1 MLNPI
6 KFFSKFIRSNN
17 QKELDKI
24 DKIVQK
30 VNSFEKEIS
39 TLSENQFK
47 DKTKSLIQE
56 IGNGK
61 SLNEILPEA
70 YALVRESSKRIFNE
84 RHYDVQIV
92 GGVVLNDSKIAE
104 MKTGEGKTLV
114 STLPAYLNSLSGKG
128 VHIVTVNDYLAQ
140 RDSVWMGK
148 VFNYLGVSTGCITNR
163 LEDSERKKNYSC
175 DITYATNNELGF
187 DYLRDNMKYEIDEMV
202 QRGHNFCIVD
212 EVDSILIDESRTP
225 LIISGKLEDKTTLYK
240 TSNEFIKKLQNS
252 DYELD
257 EKNKNVILSDAGVDK
272 IEKLALQ
279 KNVLKNG
286 NFYDPAN
293 LELVHHTNQ
302 AMKANLIFKKDV
314 DYIVRDGKV
323 QIIDE
328 FTGRVLSGRRFSD
341 GLHQAIEAKENV
353 VIEEEN
359 QTLASITYQNYFR
372 LYHQLAGMTG
382 TAMTESEEFFDIYK
396 LNVVSIPTNK
406 KMLRNDLNDQI
417 FRTEKEKYNAITKKI
432 IECSS
437 KGQPVLVGTTS
448 IEKSEKISDFLN
460 EKKIKHNVLNAKQ
473 HEKEAKIIAEAGKIG
488 AVTIATNMAGRGT
501 DIKLGGNKDYE
512 NIENNNKNLEEH
524 KENELKVKELGGLYI
539 IGTER
544 HESRRI
550 DNQLR
555 GRSGRQGD
563 PGSTIFFISLQDELM
578 RIFGG
583 DSIDGMLKKL
593 GLKENESID
602 HPWINKAME
611 RAQKKVETR
620 NFDIRKTL
628 IKFDDVMNDQRQ
640 VIFSQR
646 LKILKERNITS
657 ILNDFFEEILK
668 ELKVSTANYKK
679 SDDEKYLTEIK
690 NITGSSV
697 NDEDLMKL
705 SSQDE
710 ESFIKEMRTLFEDKR
725 KSRVNT
731 LGQEQNVSLEKKI
744 FLQVIDF
751 SWRSHLQYLEQLRQV
766 IGLRQ
771 YGQKDPLSE
780 YKSEAFRA
788 FEEMMGSMRSEVCSG
803 MFRAA
808 TNLAAFENMLNT
820 LSKSAKST
828 GPDTGGAAGF
838 DRFSAPSSPA
848 PQVDESSAPKVATPV
863 VREAPKVGRNDA
875 CPCGSG
881 KKYKKCCGVGAAA

>member
-1 MLNPI
+1 MNL
-6 KFFSKFIRSNN
+6 FTRTFSKIFKSSN
-17 QKELDKI
+17 QQQLDKI
-24 DKIVQK
+24 KNIIEAI
-30 VNSFEKEIS
+30 NSKENEI
-39 TLSENQFK
+39 
-47 DKTKSLIQE
+47 KSLTEADFKEKTFIYKKKAQD
-56 IGNGK
+56 G
-61 SLNEILPEA
+61 SLNINEIIPETF
-70 YALVRESSKRIFNE
+70 ALVREAAKRTLGE
-84 RHYDVQIV
+84 RHYDVQLA
-92 GGVVLNDSKIAE
+92 GGLILHQGKIAE

-114 STLPAYLNSLSGKG
+114 STLPAYLNSLTGKG
-128 VHIVTVNDYLAQ
+128 VHIVTVNDYLAK
-140 RDSVWMGK
+140 RDSEWMGK
-148 VFNYLGVSTGCITNR
+148 VFNYLGVTTGCITN
-163 LEDSERKKNYSC
+163 DIDDVERKKNYSN

-187 DYLRDNMKYEIDEMV
+187 DYLRDNMKYELNDMV
-202 QRGHNFCIVD
+202 QRDHNFCIVD

-225 LIISGKLEDKTTLYK
+225 LIISGKLEDKTTLYE
-240 TSNEFIKKLQNS
+240 TSNNFIKYLEKK

-257 EKNKNVILSDAGVDK
+257 EKNKNVILTDLGIDK
-272 IEKLALQ
+272 IEKLAIQ
-279 KNVLKNG
+279 KRILKNN

-293 LELVHHTNQ
+293 LDLVHHVNQ
-302 AMKANLIFKKDV
+302 ALKANLIFKKDT

-328 FTGRVLSGRRFSD
+328 FTGRVLDGRRFSD
-341 GLHQAIEAKENV
+341 GLHQAIESKENV
-353 VIEEEN
+353 KIQEEN

-372 LYHQLAGMTG
+372 LYKKLAGMTG

-406 KMLRNDLNDQI
+406 ETMRKDFNDQI
-417 FRTEKEKYNAITKKI
+417 FRTEKEKYHAISNKI
-432 IECSS
+432 IECNN

-448 IEKSEKISDFLN
+448 IEKSEKISNYLN
-460 EKKIKHNVLNAKQ
+460 SKKIKHNVLNAKH
-473 HEKEAKIIAEAGKIG
+473 HEQEAQIIAEAGKIG

-501 DIKLGGNKDYE
+501 DIKLGGNKDFILDGKKE
-512 NIENNNKNLEEH
+512 NIEEIRV
-524 KENELKVKELGGLYI
+524 NEKKVKELGGLFI

-611 RAQKKVETR
+611 RAQKKVESR

-646 LKILKERNITS
+646 LKILKEDS
-657 ILNDFFEEILK
+657 IEVILDDFFDEILK
-668 ELKVSTANYKK
+668 NLNSARLNFQK
-679 SDDEKYLTEIK
+679 SGDEKNYLSEVK
-690 NITGSSV
+690 NITGNSIIDGDLINYGKLKENEFNNKIKNIYSDKKNSRIKILGKDQ
-697 NDEDLMKL
+697 ND
-705 SSQDE
+705 
-710 ESFIKEMRTLFEDKR
+710 I
-725 KSRVNT
+725 
-731 LGQEQNVSLEKKI
+731 LEKKI
-744 FLQVIDF
+744 FLQIIDF

-780 YKSEAFRA
+780 FKKEAFVL
-788 FEEMMGSMRSEVCSG
+788 FEG
-803 MFRAA
+803 
-808 TNLAAFENMLNT
+808 L
-820 LSKSAKST
+820 LSKIKN
-828 GPDTGGAAGF
+828 DLIKF
-838 DRFSAPSSPA
+838 LLNLNIVVSS
-848 PQVDESSAPKVATPV
+848 EEKTKEKRGSY
-863 VREAPKVGRNDA
+863 RE
-875 CPCGSG
+875 
-881 KKYKKCCGVGAAA
+881 

>member
-1 MLNPI
+1 MNL
-6 KFFSKFIRSNN
+6 FTRTFSKIFKSSN
-17 QKELDKI
+17 QQELDKI
-24 DKIVQK
+24 KNLILAI
-30 VNSFEKEIS
+30 NNKE
-39 TLSENQFK
+39 SEIK
-47 DKTKSLIQE
+47 L
-56 IGNGK
+56 
-61 SLNEILPEA
+61 LNESDFKEKTAIFKKKAQNGSFNLDDIIPESF
-70 YALVRESSKRIFNE
+70 ALVREAAKRTLNE
-84 RHYDVQIV
+84 RHYDVQLA
-92 GGVVLNDSKIAE
+92 GGIILHKGKIAE

-114 STLPAYLNSLSGKG
+114 STLSAYLNALQGKG

-140 RDSVWMGK
+140 RDSKWMGK
-148 VFNYLGVSTGCITNR
+148 VYRYLGLSTGCIVNN
-163 LEDSERKKNYSC
+163 LEDSERQKNYAC
-175 DITYATNNELGF
+175 DVTYATNNELGF
-187 DYLRDNMKYEIDEMV
+187 DYLRDNMKYDLNEMV
-202 QRGHNFCIVD
+202 QRDYNYCIVD

-225 LIISGKLEDKTTLYK
+225 LIISGKIEDKTTLYT
-240 TSNEFIKKLQNS
+240 TSNEFIKKLQKK

-257 EKNKNVILSDAGVDK
+257 EKNKNVILTDIGVDK
-272 IEKLALQ
+272 IEKLAQQ
-279 KNVLKNG
+279 KNILKNN

-293 LELVHHTNQ
+293 LDLVHHTNQ
-302 AMKANLIFKKDV
+302 ALKANLIFRKDT

-353 VIEEEN
+353 EIQEEN

-372 LYHQLAGMTG
+372 LYKKLAGMTG
-382 TAMTESEEFFDIYK
+382 TALTESEEFYDIYK

-406 KMLRNDLNDQI
+406 DMLRKDYNDQI
-417 FRTEKEKYNAITKKI
+417 FRTEKEKYNAIINKI
-432 IECSS
+432 LDCNN

-448 IEKSEKISDFLN
+448 IEKSEKISKFLI
-460 EKKIKHNVLNAKQ
+460 EKNIKHNVLNAKQ
-473 HEKEAKIIAEAGKIG
+473 HEKEAKIIAEAGKTG

-501 DIKLGGNKDYE
+501 DIKLGGNKDFIE
-512 NIENNNKNLEEH
+512 AGVEKNIDEYK
-524 KENELKVKELGGLYI
+524 KNELKVKNLGGLFI

-646 LKILKERNITS
+646 YKVLKEDGIS
-657 ILNDFFEEILK
+657 EMLKDFFEEILGEIK
-668 ELKVSTANYKK
+668 IANDNYRK
-679 SDDEKYLTEIK
+679 SNDEKYLTQIRNVTGNSLNETQLIK
-690 NITGSSV
+690 LASK
-697 NDEDLMKL
+697 EKA
-705 SSQDE
+705 QFE
-710 ESFIKEMRTLFEDKR
+710 EEMRELFQK
-725 KSRVNT
+725 KQMSRVNI
-731 LGQEQNVSLEKKI
+731 LGENQNKVLEKKI
-744 FLQVIDF
+744 FLQIIDF

-780 YKSEAFRA
+780 FKKEAFIL
-788 FEEMMGSMRSEVCSG
+788 FEGLLTKIKYDIVKLLL
-803 MFRAA
+803 
-808 TNLAAFENMLNT
+808 NLNIVVTKEESNEREKAQNT
-820 LSKSAKST
+820 KNDNFK
-828 GPDTGGAAGF
+828 
-838 DRFSAPSSPA
+838 
-848 PQVDESSAPKVATPV
+848 
-863 VREAPKVGRNDA
+863 KVGRNEK

-881 KKYKKCCGVGAAA
+881 KKFKYCHGNV